1 MLSVDP
7 LYVGAVGHPQR
18 WNRYAHVLNSP
29 LNMVDPD
36 GRQTF
41 STQTVENCGG
51 TCFPKEETPQ
61 TQTYLNHN
69 AYDPH
74 LFLFYQYGDWSYQG
88 DGGGI
93 NMSEW
98 NQPTGAQVIEAVHLA
113 LDVAGMLPVVGDGAD
128 VINAA
133 IYLAEG
139 NVANAGMALAAA
151 VPVAGAAVTAGKWA
165 NKAANAADA
174 LRLQKQLASTEQL
187 GELAAGR
194 GRVIAGSGSST
205 PIRTVGRLVEQYGGS
220 ANDWA
225 KVSSVNKLAGDG
237 SRFEIHAY
245 RNVVTGQVVE
255 QKTKLNP

>member
-1 MLSVDP
+1 
-7 LYVGAVGHPQR
+7 
-18 WNRYAHVLNSP
+18 
-29 LNMVDPD
+29 MVDPD

-113 LDVAGMLPVVGDGAD
+113 LDVAGIVPVVGDGAD

-139 NVANAGMALAAA
+139 DISNAGISVAAA
-151 VPVAGAAVTAGKWA
+151 VPFVGAAATAGKWA
-165 NKAANAADA
+165 S
-174 LRLQKQLASTEQL
+174 R
-187 GELAAGR
+187 
-194 GRVIAGSGSST
+194 AGSAITGVGKYADDSIAARSAARKFSGAERAQ
-205 PIRTVGRLVEQYGGS
+205 IDSIGRTTGCHTCGTTDPGTLTGHFVPDHQPPSALNLLGGAQRLYPQCVGCSRAQGLEIARQ
-220 ANDWA
+220 
-225 KVSSVNKLAGDG
+225 KRG
-237 SRFEIHAY
+237 SR
-245 RNVVTGQVVE
+245 
-255 QKTKLNP
+255 